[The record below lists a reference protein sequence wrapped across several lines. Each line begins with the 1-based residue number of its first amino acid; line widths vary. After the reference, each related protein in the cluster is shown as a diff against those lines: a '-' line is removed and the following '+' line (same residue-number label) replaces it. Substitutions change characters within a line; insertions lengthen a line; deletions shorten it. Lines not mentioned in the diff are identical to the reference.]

1 MGALRPTWEAVR
13 PWVSPGDMRAINI
26 WGGQP
31 PVLPVFLPILLPH
44 LDPSRRSHST
54 PSTWLS
60 HPTPGFLLCGALPSA
75 SLPAFPSVLDLAT
88 PRAGPEPGEAF
99 TEIPQIPTPLH
110 TDLLSSDSWTL
121 TSALW
126 HLSLQGPGAVLPV
139 GPRGLHSGEMLK
151 MVPLSAMPVVSGP
164 QNGGRSWGG
173 VPRSAC
179 A

>member
-1 MGALRPTWEAVR
+1 MEYDGRHW
-13 PWVSPGDMRAINI
+13 
-26 WGGQP
+26 
-31 PVLPVFLPILLPH
+31 
-44 LDPSRRSHST
+44 SRRISSENTHLPLRQVAPHPSSSGIYLPSTSSPTIFPIHST